1 MPGAM
6 LLHEAIDTVL
16 RDAGR
21 SMHADVIAAEINRRG
36 IYERRDDQPLGG
48 AQVRARVAKPKYR
61 DGFVVTDGI
70 VGLA

>member
-6 LLHEAIDTVL
+6 LLHETIDTVL

-36 IYERRDDQPLGG
+36 IYERRDNQPLGG
-48 AQVRARVAKPKYR
+48 AQVRARVAKAKYR